1 MDWVAVSGGCLVA
14 AAWAPLASAA
24 SMVEVTLEVTTATTA
39 TARLATPSHKVA
51 VYPLTPRRVCSL
63 SAVVC
68 RVRVRAVA
76 APQLQRARVARAGE
90 LQRARG
96 GDTVQVGNVEP

>member
-51 VYPLTPRRVCSL
+51 VCPRAACAHCQL
-63 SAVVC
+63 SCAEFESGRSPHHSYSAPVSPVLESYS
-68 RVRVRAVA
+68 APA
-76 APQLQRARVARAGE
+76 AGTQFR
-90 LQRARG
+90 
-96 GDTVQVGNVEP
+96 